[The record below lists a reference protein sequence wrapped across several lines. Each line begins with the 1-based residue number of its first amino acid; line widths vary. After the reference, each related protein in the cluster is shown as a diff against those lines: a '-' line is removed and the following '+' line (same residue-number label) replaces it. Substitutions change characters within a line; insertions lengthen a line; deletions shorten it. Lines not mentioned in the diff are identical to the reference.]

1 MSTTSQRESL
11 FGSALSVY
19 HSGRR
24 RGDSMPEHK
33 HKPKMVMV
41 ISIGAKPK
49 KKGEAGVKK
58 SQTVSLQPG
67 GEGCQWVMNT
77 GRRCGLPIVA
87 RGPRL
92 CEGHA
97 RVIPDS
103 DRDTSRKVPGF
114 EHW

>member
-11 FGSALSVY
+11 FGSALSAY

-49 KKGEAGVKK
+49 KKGDTGVVKK
-58 SQTVSLQPG
+58 GSK
-67 GEGCQWVMNT
+67 CYYCKKVMNY
-77 GRRCGLPIVA
+77 
-87 RGPRL
+87 
-92 CEGHA
+92 
-97 RVIPDS
+97 DS
-103 DRDTSRKVPGF
+103 
-114 EHW
+114 EHPYPMCSDCAQREDPE